1 MSDGGRL
8 PPFSFVRDARWCAF
22 PNHVRFAAAG
32 YGTGGDDMRGVF
44 LAVMAMAA
52 LLAAAGDA
60 SAQLAAPPAKVEP
73 AESCP
78 GLVAR
83 RSPLLVPA
91 AFQPGLLHR
100 TALERDQV
108 RISYIG
114 HSTFLLESPQLVRA
128 ATDYNDYVRPPVL
141 PDIATMNRA
150 HSTHYT
156 DNPDPGIKHVLRG
169 WAGGEKPAR
178 IDLQF
183 KDVRVRNVPTNIRTW
198 GGGGGTERHGNS
210 IFIFEMASLCIA
222 HLGHLHHTLNQ
233 EQVNE
238 IGRVDIVLVPVDGS
252 LTLDSEGMFEVLA
265 ALRAPLMIPMHFFSG
280 YTLDRFLARARQ
292 QWDVEIADVPSTVVS
307 KATLPVKPKV
317 LVLPGR

>member
-1 MSDGGRL
+1 M
-8 PPFSFVRDARWCAF
+8 
-22 PNHVRFAAAG
+22 
-32 YGTGGDDMRGVF
+32 
-44 LAVMAMAA
+44 
-52 LLAAAGDA
+52 
-60 SAQLAAPPAKVEP
+60 
-73 AESCP
+73 
-78 GLVAR
+78 
-83 RSPLLVPA
+83 PA
-91 AFQPGLLHR
+91 AFGSGLIHR

-169 WAGGEKPAR
+169 WAADEKPAR

-183 KDVRVRNVPTNIRTW
+183 KDMRVRNVPTNIRSW
-198 GGGGGTERHGNS
+198 GGGGTQRHGNS

-252 LTLDSEGMFEVLA
+252 MTLDTEGMFEVLQALQSA
-265 ALRAPLMIPMHFFSG
+265 ADDSDALLQRLHAGPVPV
-280 YTLDRFLARARQ
+280 ARASGVGRRGCRCAVDGRLQ
-292 QWDVEIADVPSTVVS
+292 GDAAGEAEGAGAAGPLAAAVS
-307 KATLPVKPKV
+307 GSPRARRCRPKYRLNFSEPTPTSRV
-317 LVLPGR
+317 HFA